1 MEIKEKLTEALDKLS
16 VTEISVFDFDGTL
29 VDTPLPDV
37 GKDIYQQ
44 KTGKPWPHT
53 GWWSKPESLD
63 MGVFEMPVIQSVIK
77 AHSEEKSKPD
87 TLMVMMTGRLPRLS
101 NEVESI
107 LRAKG
112 LIFDKHIYNM
122 GGATVDS
129 KIKSL
134 EKLLIEYPNVI
145 DITMWDDR
153 DLHIP
158 IFKAYGDRLLASGR
172 LKNFKINHVPSTHH
186 GE

>member
-1 MEIKEKLTEALDKLS
+1 MEIKKKLTEALDKLS
-16 VTEISVFDFDGTL
+16 VTKIKVFDFDGTL
-29 VDTPLPDV
+29 VDSPLPDK
-37 GKDIYQQ
+37 GKEIYQQ
-44 KTGKPWPHT
+44 KTGKLWPHT

-63 MGVFEMPVIQSVIK
+63 MGVFDIPAIQSVIK
-77 AHSEEKSKPD
+77 SYNVEKGKPD
-87 TLMVMMTGRLPRLS
+87 TLMVMMTGRLPKLS
-101 NEVESI
+101 NEVEAI
-107 LRAKG
+107 LRHKG

-134 EKLLIEYPNVI
+134 DKLLIEYPKVV
-145 DITMWDDR
+145 DIELWDDR

-158 IFKAYGDRLLASGR
+158 IFQAYGDKLLASGR
-172 LKNFKINHVPSTHH
+172 LKEFKINHVPTNHH

>member
-1 MEIKEKLTEALDKLS
+1 MIKERLAEALDRLS
-16 VTEISVFDFDGTL
+16 VTKINVFDFDGTL
-29 VDTPLPDV
+29 VDTPLPDK
-37 GKDIYQQ
+37 GKEIHQQ

-63 MGVFEMPVIQSVIK
+63 MDVFEMPVIQSVIK

-87 TLMVMMTGRLPRLS
+87 TLMVMMTGRLPKLS
-101 NEVESI
+101 NEVEAI
-107 LRAKG
+107 LRHKG
-112 LIFDKHIYNM
+112 LTFDKHIYNM

-134 EKLLIEYPNVI
+134 DKLLLEYPNVT
-145 DITMWDDR
+145 DIELWDDR

-158 IFKAYGDRLLASGR
+158 IFQEYGNKLLASGR
-172 LKNFKINHVPSTHH
+172 LKYFKINHVPSTHH